1 MKKKFT
7 FKSMLLLCA
16 LIVGNN
22 AWADTYTMSI
32 DSGTKNGT
40 KDVHWTANNATLTH
54 SNVSWSASF
63 SGGSITNSNNY
74 VQIGSRNAPFTTITL
89 STSDISGTITE
100 VKVGCGAYNSNATVA
115 VTIGGNAF
123 GGNAQTVGAAP
134 STSGPCDQKTFTGSA
149 SGAIVITI
157 TNGNNGRAGYIDY
170 VSVTYSTGGGGGGSS
185 QTTSDLVITNST
197 DLTFDLYPSSTVQ
210 VISYTTSST
219 GAITIEPES
228 PTSYFSYVHNADD
241 KIITITPLAVTPS
254 EQTVTIS
261 QAADDDYYAGEVS
274 FTVYIT
280 NSASFIPATYTLA
293 NSIVSGKKY
302 IIVGS
307 NTIEN
312 ETSYYA
318 MGYDK
323 GSNRDA
329 VGITIC
335 GTTATVSTADVY
347 EFTVSSLATDGFYSI
362 YDARTPGYLYAAGS
376 NKNYLKTETTL
387 DADGNGDWEITFN
400 ANVASIV
407 ASNSTNRNVMQF
419 NYNSGSPLFNCYAS
433 ASQSP
438 VYLYVKDDAQT
449 FTLDIDQYSN
459 KDNGWYLIASPVS
472 VGIAANAMVEGTYDL
487 YRFNPTAVGAEWEN
501 YKVHNFALLEVGR
514 GYLYA
519 NGNADG
525 IQLSFTGWPISN
537 GEVTAAFTGWNLIG
551 NPLSTAANVNKDY
564 YRINDTHTGIMTD
577 KGTGSVARMEGIFVY
592 ATKDDVVTF
601 TSASKNGKKSNEINS
616 VVLNLN
622 QNDKVIDRAIAR
634 LNSDHKLSKLTLF
647 DDDTKIYI
655 PQNGA
660 DYAIAAMDDNTQ
672 AFSLN
677 FHAKTTGK
685 YTLSLGETS
694 DFSYVHIFD
703 RMTGEDVDMLL
714 EDNYSFIGSPVDSE
728 ERFIVRLSYNA
739 SSTSSETFAYQSGN
753 GIIVNGEGTLEVY
766 DVTGRKVMTTAI
778 NGVETI
784 NGLNSG
790 VYIFKVVGDILR
802 TQKIVVR

>member
-7 FKSMLLLCA
+7 FLIAAIAAILMMNLPVKAWADNNPDVTYDFTGSDWTVSNGTLSNGTVSFTGEGSANFKMNSGYFMMGKSGAYLNFPTYSSA
-16 LIVGNN
+16 VSKIVITGNNNASSNVVQNIYVGNN
-22 AWADTYTMSI
+22 AVSTATTGATGTNTYNI
-32 DSGTKNGT
+32 
-40 KDVHWTANNATLTH
+40 A
-54 SNVSWSASF
+54 
-63 SGGSITNSNNY
+63 
-74 VQIGSRNAPFTTITL
+74 
-89 STSDISGTITE
+89 STSQTAGTQYTLKVTSNHNTQITKIE
-100 VKVGCGAYNSNATVA
+100 IYY
-115 VTIGGNAF
+115 
-123 GGNAQTVGAAP
+123 
-134 STSGPCDQKTFTGSA
+134 A
-149 SGAIVITI
+149 S
-157 TNGNNGRAGYIDY
+157 
-170 VSVTYSTGGGGGGSS
+170 GGGGS
-185 QTTSDLVITNST
+185 QTTSNLEITNAST
-197 DLTFDLYPSSTVQ
+197 DLTFDLYPNSTAQ

-219 GAITIEPES
+219 GAINIEPAS

-241 KIITITPLAVTPS
+241 KTITVTPLVVTPS
-254 EQTVTIS
+254 EQTVTIR

-274 FTVYIT
+274 FTVSIA
-280 NSASFIPATYTLA
+280 NSAPFIPATYTLA

-302 IIVGS
+302 IIVGN
-307 NTIEN
+307 NTKEN

-318 MGYDK
+318 MGEQRT
-323 GSNRDA
+323 SNRGG
-329 VGITIC
+329 VGISVS
-335 GTTATVSTADVY
+335 GTKATVETANVHEVTITALTGDDAGY
-347 EFTVSSLATDGFYSI
+347 YTITDG
-362 YDARTPGYLYAAGS
+362 GYLYAAS
-376 NKNYLKTETTL
+376 NSGNQLKTKETL
-387 DADGNGDWEITFN
+387 DVNGKWNINIDNGTFTIAADK
-400 ANVASIV
+400 S
-407 ASNSTNRNVMQF
+407 SNRNVMRF
-419 NYNSGSPLFNCYAS
+419 NYNNGSPLFSCYAS

-519 NGNADG
+519 NGNAGG
-525 IQLSFTGWPISN
+525 IQLSCTGWPISN

-564 YRINDTHTGIMTD
+564 YRMNDTHTGIMTD

-601 TSASKNGKKSNEINS
+601 TTASKNGKKSNDINS

-634 LNSDHKLSKLTLF
+634 LNSDRKLSKLTLF

-655 PQNGA
+655 QQNGV

-694 DFSYVHIFD
+694 NLSYVHIFD

-714 EDNYSFIGSPVDSE
+714 EDSYSFIGSPADSE
-728 ERFIVRLSYNA
+728 ERFIVCLSYNG
-739 SSTSSETFAYQSGN
+739 SSTGSETFAYQSGN

-766 DVTGRKVMTTAI
+766 DVTGRKVMTTTI
-778 NGVETI
+778 NGVQTVTGLN
-784 NGLNSG
+784 NGL
-790 VYIFKVVGDILR
+790 YIFRLNEK